1 MTDDDF
7 EDVLDQIHHLYPLR
21 DDRFVRPEYDKA
33 VGSIVN
39 TGGEEQRARLEEF
52 LEALAEENDPNRQN
66 TEDDDGEEE
75 ETGHGGA
82 KWTPM
87 DARR

>member
-7 EDVLDQIHHLYPLR
+7 EDILDQIHHLYPER
-21 DDRFVRPEYDKA
+21 SDRFVQPEYDKA
-33 VGSIVN
+33 VAAIVN
-39 TGGEEQRARLEEF
+39 TGGEEQRARLEEL

-66 TEDDDGEEE
+66 TEDDDEDGQN
-75 ETGHGGA
+75 GG
-82 KWTPM
+82 TPWSLM